1 MGDERMTNIHTLY
14 EQASSLL
21 QEWQQSN
28 RLMVLDT
35 PLGKDV
41 LLAETW
47 HGLEALGPMTATD
60 LSRLNL
66 GAGGAALVR
75 SVHGFRFELTALSTQ
90 GGIDAAQLM
99 GQALTLRL
107 QTQANRDGGRVFH
120 AQMTGFEL
128 MGSNGGMSRYRLILQ
143 PWLVFLGQRRD
154 SYHYHDCSVFDILDE
169 LFTDYT
175 QAGAVRAQ
183 WRYDIARRQDYPVRS
198 LTTQWQET
206 DLAFAERLMAEEGL
220 FYWFEHSAD
229 GHTLVI
235 ADHSDAYSANAQD
248 QVRFHRASVTEK
260 TDSVQSW
267 RPAVSLTTDSIS
279 ALSWDYKTLDTR
291 PVQASSVQASLASP
305 QVVSAGLQQHLW
317 LSPYAYTNSEHG
329 QRSVESQA
337 QGLEVRQRLHQAQ
350 GSVRTWAPATTFTLT
365 QHPTAGDAP
374 YVLIAVAHRARNNF
388 NDSRAAGQTRLLDQL
403 LGSVETFTSD
413 QTDHYRNEASVC
425 PASIVWRPLRQQ
437 HGSSTYPRPTVAGVH
452 TGVVVGT
459 GEPTHTDRDHR
470 IKVQFPWQ
478 RGSRSASALAH
489 PSGQDNAPA
498 SDCLGTWVRV
508 LTPDAGGNWGSVF
521 VPRVG
526 QEVMVAYLE
535 GDPDRPVVIGA
546 AYNGQGQANAQMNQV
561 SQGPMSHTG
570 NAPVWFP
577 GDKGAHA
584 HGAVLSGLKTQE
596 LTHSQSGQGGYN
608 QLVYDDSP
616 VQTGTR
622 WQTTQASSQ
631 LNLGHLEHQNDNQRQ
646 AALGHGVELTTQAS
660 GAVRGGSGV
669 LISADAR
676 PQASSSHLDS
686 REARQALQQAHSL
699 AVALQDSAQEQQ
711 AALPGLRLEQYQHD
725 RYELKRLEQDLDA
738 SISGSAQEHFGGG
751 EGAAT
756 AWHQPHLV
764 TSAPGGI
771 ASLTAG
777 TVVQVSGQ
785 HQIQVAGHDINHLIQ
800 GDSSTV
806 VGEGISWYTYG
817 QAAHPTKP
825 LQQVGVQWHAA
836 SGAIKVQ
843 AQSGASR
850 ITAAQD
856 ISVVSTQASVRV
868 EVPSAEL
875 LLVAGGAFLCIQGGN
890 ITLGAPGSVRVS
902 GAQTVYTGPA
912 SMNASVS
919 LVQGALKGCEMRL
932 QSATSNVDAF
942 VRR

>member
-1 MGDERMTNIHTLY
+1 MTTFTSLH

-21 QEWQQSN
+21 QEWQQTN

-35 PLGKDV
+35 PLGENV

-47 HGLEALGPMTATD
+47 QGLEALGPMPATD
-60 LSRLNL
+60 PGLSDLGQTPALSR
-66 GAGGAALVR
+66 A
-75 SVHGFRFELTALSTQ
+75 VHGFHFHLTALSTQ
-90 GGIDAAQLM
+90 GQIEAAQLM
-99 GQALTLRL
+99 GHAVTLKL
-107 QTQANRDGGRVFH
+107 QTQASRDEWRVFH
-120 AQMTGFEL
+120 AQVSAFEKL
-128 MGSNGGMSRYRLILQ
+128 GSNGGLSRYRLTLQ

-154 SYHYHDCSVFDILDE
+154 SYHYHDSSVFDILDE
-169 LFTDYT
+169 LFADYT
-175 QAGAVRAQ
+175 EAGAVRAE
-183 WRYDIARRQDYPVRS
+183 WRYDVARREDYPVRS

-220 FYWFEHSAD
+220 FYWFEHDAD

-235 ADHSDAYSANAQD
+235 ADHINAYLPNIQE
-248 QVRFHRASVTEK
+248 QVRFHRTSATEK

-267 RPAVSLTTDSIS
+267 RARASLSTDSIS
-279 ALSWDYKTLDTR
+279 AQSWDYKTLDTR
-291 PVQASSVQASLASP
+291 PVQTSSVQAPLASP
-305 QVVSAGLQQHLW
+305 QVVSAGLQQPLW
-317 LSPYAYTNSEHG
+317 LAPYAYANSEHG
-329 QRSVESQA
+329 QRGVDCQV
-337 QGLEVRQRLHQAQ
+337 QGLEARQVLHQAQ

-388 NDSRAAGQTRLLDQL
+388 NDSRAAGQTRLLDQI
-403 LGSVETFTSD
+403 LGCVESFSPH
-413 QTDHYRNEASVC
+413 QADHYRNQASVI
-425 PASIVWRPLRQQ
+425 PASTLWRPLRRL
-437 HGSSTYPRPTVAGVH
+437 HGHSTYSRPTVVGVH
-452 TGVVVGT
+452 TGVVVGI

-478 RGSRSASALAH
+478 RGSRSASSLAH

-498 SDCLGTWVRV
+498 SDRLGTWVRV
-508 LTPDAGGNWGSVF
+508 LSPDAGNNWGGVF

-546 AYNGQGQANAQMNQV
+546 VYNGRGQDNAQMNQV

-577 GDKGAHA
+577 GDKDGHA
-584 HGAVLSGLKTQE
+584 HSAVLSGLKTQE

-608 QLVYDDSP
+608 QLVWDDSP
-616 VQTGTR
+616 GQTGAR

-646 AALGHGVELTTQAS
+646 AGLGHGVELTTQAS

-669 LISADAR
+669 LVSADAR
-676 PQASSSHLDS
+676 PQASGSHLDS
-686 REARQALQQAHSL
+686 REARNALQQAHSL
-699 AVALQDSAQEQQ
+699 AVALQDSAQAQQ
-711 AALPGLRLEQYQHD
+711 AGVPGQSTEQHQHD
-725 RYELKRLEQDLDA
+725 RSQLKRLEQDLSA
-738 SISGSAQEHFGGG
+738 SSSGSAQEHFGGG

-756 AWHQPHLV
+756 AWTQPHLV

-777 TVVQVSGQ
+777 TAVQVSGQ
-785 HQIQVAGHDINHLIQ
+785 HHIQVAGHDINHLIQ

-817 QAAHPTKP
+817 QAQQTNKP

-836 SGAIKVQ
+836 SGSVKVQ
-843 AQSGASR
+843 AQEGASKL
-850 ITAAQD
+850 TAGQNVA
-856 ISVVSTQASVRV
+856 IVSTQSQVRV
-868 EVPSAEL
+868 EAPSAEL
-875 LLVAGGAFLCIQGGN
+875 LLAAGGAFLRIQGGN

-912 SMNASVS
+912 SMSGSVS
-919 LVQGALKGCEMRL
+919 LVQGALKGCGMKGR
-932 QSATSNVDAF
+932 SAVGYDAF
-942 VRR
+942 I